1 MSNENYESLSAQM
14 AEFRKDV
21 DERLNAMNEKMVT
34 KGMLITSVIVP
45 LVGIN
50 LAFLGL
56 CAVAIIHMWLTK

>member
-1 MSNENYESLSAQM
+1 MSNENYELLSDQL

-21 DERLNAMNEKMVT
+21 DDRLNAMNEKMVT
-34 KGMLITSVIVP
+34 KSMLITSVIIP

-56 CAVAIIHMWLTK
+56 CAAAIIHMLLTK

>member
-1 MSNENYESLSAQM
+1 MSNENYQSLSEQL

-21 DERLNAMNEKMVT
+21 DDRLNAMNEKMVT
-34 KGMLITSVIVP
+34 KSMLITSVIIP

-56 CAVAIIHMWLTK
+56 CVVAIIHMLLAK